1 MARGDRYSKYL
12 DYLAIDGG
20 WVNFNR
26 LVFEL
31 GVTEDAA
38 AIAIKRARTAQQI
51 EVRKTPGYPPEV
63 RAV

>member
-1 MARGDRYSKYL
+1 MARGDHYSKYL
-12 DYLAIDGG
+12 DYLALEGG
-20 WVNFNR
+20 WVNINR

-38 AIAIKRARTAQQI
+38 FIAIKRARLAEKI
-51 EVRKTPGYPPEV
+51 EVRKAPGYPTEV